1 MADPRGILFDFNG
14 VIVDDEPQHCRAL
27 IATLAEHGVEVD
39 EPTYYDRYLGYDDRA
54 CIAQAW
60 QAAGRT
66 LTDTLLKLL
75 VNQKSE
81 LYQRS
86 IREHLTMVGGATE
99 FVTAAA
105 TSGLRLGIVSGA
117 LRREI
122 DLVLSVAGLQQYF
135 PVIIAADDINACK
148 PDPEGYR
155 RGLDALGLPTDAV
168 MVIEDS
174 FPGLAAARAA
184 GMRCTMLATSH
195 ERTELSDA
203 DLVWDDRVGRRP
215 MDLPWH

>member
-27 IATLAEHGVEVD
+27 IATLAEHGVELD
-39 EPTYYDRYLGYDDRA
+39 EATFYRDHLGYDDRA
-54 CIAQAW
+54 SIALAW

-66 LTDTLLKLL
+66 LTDTMLRLL

-86 IREHLTMVGGATE
+86 IREHLTMVNGAAE
-99 FVTAAA
+99 FVTTAASA
-105 TSGLRLGIVSGA
+105 GIRLGVVSGA

-122 DLVLSVAGLQQYF
+122 DLVLDVAGLRQHF
-135 PVIIAADDINACK
+135 PVIIAAENVIACK

-155 RGLDALGLPTDAV
+155 RGLEGIGLPATAV
-168 MVIEDS
+168 IAIEDS
-174 FPGLAAARAA
+174 LPGLAAARAA
-184 GMRCTMLATSH
+184 GIRCTMLATSH
-195 ERTELSDA
+195 ERTTLSDA
-203 DLVWDDRVGRRP
+203 DLVWDDLVGRRP
-215 MDLPWH
+215 MDLPWQ